1 MAKTKLRDR
10 WLIYLIRKRGELVG
24 SVEAS
29 DEKAAIVAAVEKYKI
44 TDPEQQRRLVAQ
56 RYK

>member
-10 WLIYLIRKRGELVG
+10 WLIYLIRERRDLLG
-24 SVEAS
+24 SVEAL
-29 DEKAAIVAAVEKYKI
+29 DEVAAIAAAIEKFKIVE
-44 TDPEQQRRLVAQ
+44 PERQKRLAAQ